1 MRTPGAAMSRDD
13 LTKNIVAQLPEF
25 DPYRLEM
32 VVHRLRRKVEDG
44 GAQPLPVRS
53 IRSIGYAWAS

>member
-1 MRTPGAAMSRDD
+1 MSRDD

-32 VVHRLRRKVEDG
+32 VVHRLRRKVEEG
-44 GAQPLPVRS
+44 AAQPLPVRS

>member
-32 VVHRLRRKVEDG
+32 VVHRLRRKVEEG
-44 GAQPLPVRS
+44 AAQPLPVRS